1 MISQEHVTKGQC
13 NFMARSP
20 SSYHPAKF
28 GGHKHSGTG
37 DIIFLADHVIS
48 QYHVIKESFDLM
60 SWTTHDKS
68 PT

>member
-1 MISQEHVTKGQC
+1 MFGGYKHCGSEDITVLVCQMISQEHVTKGQC

-37 DIIFLADHVIS
+37 DIMFLVDHVIS
-48 QYHVIKESFDLM
+48 QY
-60 SWTTHDKS
+60 T
-68 PT
+68 